1 MLCVDSY
8 SPGRKSRRLFP
19 EPKKI
24 EVALMQLFYHGIR
37 TLLHS
42 SITFSV
48 IIIAFSLLALAGC
61 SDSTAPATA
70 ITGTFVGLA
79 QGTTVPT
86 LVTVDVGQTD
96 STGSRRVTVYACDS
110 KELGT
115 IIWFVGQVSGND
127 FTIASSNGE
136 ATVTGQLSE
145 SGVTGKVEDAAVT
158 FQFSLRRAIPG
169 EGIYTVTVASNGDM
183 YGLSLD
189 GRTRLEGKYPA
200 LDSAG
205 IGAMITTTVVLPDSS
220 RQSFTE
226 PSHEATG
233 EGTFRANAI
242 ISGGHFGVRGANFAT
257 TTKRSQLTG
266 PTRIIGLDL
275 D

>member
-1 MLCVDSY
+1 MMHLFY
-8 SPGRKSRRLFP
+8 RELRRL
-19 EPKKI
+19 
-24 EVALMQLFYHGIR
+24 R
-37 TLLHS
+37 RS
-42 SITFSV
+42 SITYLAV
-48 IIIAFSLLALAGC
+48 MVVLSLLALVGC
-61 SDSTAPATA
+61 SDSTAPAST

-86 LVTVDVGQTD
+86 LVTVDVGQPD
-96 STGSRRVTVYACDS
+96 STGTRKVTVYACDS

-127 FTIASSNGE
+127 FTLASSNGE

-145 SGVTGKVEDAAVT
+145 TGVTGAVQDAAVT
-158 FQFSLRRAIPG
+158 FQYSLRRANPG

-205 IGAMITTTVVLPDSS
+205 IGAMVTTTVIHPDSS

-233 EGTFRANAI
+233 EGTFRANVI
-242 ISGGHFGVRGANFAT
+242 IQGGHFGVRGANFAT
-257 TTKRSQLTG
+257 TTKRTQLVG
-266 PTRIIGLDL
+266 SSRIIGLDL